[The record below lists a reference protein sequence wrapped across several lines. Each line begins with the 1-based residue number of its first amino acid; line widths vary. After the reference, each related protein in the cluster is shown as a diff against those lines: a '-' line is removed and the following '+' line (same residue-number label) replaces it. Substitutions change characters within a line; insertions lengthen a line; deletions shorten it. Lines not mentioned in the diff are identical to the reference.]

1 MRLDFLPSFVKRKGR
16 ITKNQEE
23 NLKFLS
29 DLSIKNLKQIREE
42 ASNFSYCCLEIG
54 FGNAEHLKFQ
64 TLKNSDILFIG
75 SEVYMSGIG
84 TLIGA
89 IKKHNIDNIRIFPDD
104 IRILLDDEGGNIF
117 DAVKILCPDPWPK
130 ERHHKR
136 RLINNYFLRLLHKS
150 MKDKGNLYI
159 STDWENYAESIK
171 KLLNDSTCFVRSE
184 KFFLKKEHFTKFEQR
199 GLDDGRNIFEF
210 NYQTI
215 D

>member
-1 MRLDFLPSFVKRKGR
+1 M
-16 ITKNQEE
+16 
-23 NLKFLS
+23 
-29 DLSIKNLKQIREE
+29 
-42 ASNFSYCCLEIG
+42 
-54 FGNAEHLKFQ
+54 
-64 TLKNSDILFIG
+64 
-75 SEVYMSGIG
+75 
-84 TLIGA
+84 
-89 IKKHNIDNIRIFPDD
+89 
-104 IRILLDDEGGNIF
+104 LDDEGGNIF

-171 KLLNDSTCFVRSE
+171 KLLNDSTYFVRSE

>member
-1 MRLDFLPSFVKRKGR
+1 
-16 ITKNQEE
+16 
-23 NLKFLS
+23 
-29 DLSIKNLKQIREE
+29 
-42 ASNFSYCCLEIG
+42 
-54 FGNAEHLKFQ
+54 
-64 TLKNSDILFIG
+64 
-75 SEVYMSGIG
+75 MSGFG
-84 TLIGA
+84 TLIGT

-136 RLINNYFLRLLHKS
+136 RLLNNYFLRLLHKS

-171 KLLNDSTCFVRSE
+171 KLLNDSTYFVRSE

>member
-1 MRLDFLPSFVKRKGR
+1 MHLEFLPSFVKRKGR

-29 DLSIKNLKQIREE
+29 DFSIKNLKQIRKK

-54 FGNAEHLKFQ
+54 FGNAEHLKHQ
-64 TLKNSDILFIG
+64 ALSNSEILFIG

-84 TLIGA
+84 ALIGA
-89 IKKHNIDNIRIFPDD
+89 IKKHKIDNIRIFPDD
-104 IRILLDDEGGNIF
+104 IRILLDDECGYIF

-136 RLINNYFLRLLHKS
+136 RLINNDFLRLVHKS

-171 KLLNDSTCFVRSE
+171 KLLNDSTYFVRSE

-199 GLDDGRNIFEF
+199 GLNDGRNIFEF

>member
-64 TLKNSDILFIG
+64 ALINSDILFIG

>member
-64 TLKNSDILFIG
+64 ALKNSDILFIG

-136 RLINNYFLRLLHKS
+136 RLINNDFLRMLNNS
-150 MKDKGNLYI
+150 MKTNAYLYI
-159 STDWENYAESIK
+159 STDWENYAESIAEI
-171 KLLNDSTCFVRSE
+171 LNNSEFFKSSTR
-184 KFFLKKEHFTKFEQR
+184 KFLKKEHLSKFEKR
-199 GLDDGRNIFEF
+199 GEDQGRQIFKF
-210 NYQTI
+210 NYQKI
-215 D
+215 N

>member
-64 TLKNSDILFIG
+64 ALKNSDILFIG

-171 KLLNDSTCFVRSE
+171 KLLNDSTYFVRSE

-199 GLDDGRNIFEF
+199 GLDEGRNIFEF
-210 NYQTI
+210 NYQRK